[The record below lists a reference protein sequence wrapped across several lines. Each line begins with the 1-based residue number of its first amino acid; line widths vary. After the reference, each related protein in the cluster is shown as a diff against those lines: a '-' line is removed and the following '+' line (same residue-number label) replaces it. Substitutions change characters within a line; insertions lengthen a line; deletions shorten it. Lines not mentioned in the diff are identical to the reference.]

1 MKSFK
6 LFIAESN
13 SNDAVNYTVAFAG
26 CKDSD
31 DIPVNATISISKEH
45 AKAFEK
51 FLKDEEGNIF
61 SHAEGGD
68 VEY

>member
-1 MKSFK
+1 MKTLKSYIK
-6 LFIAESN
+6 ESN
-13 SNDAVNYTVAFAG
+13 SNTVNYTVAFAG
-26 CKDSD
+26 CKDAEG
-31 DIPVNATISISKEH
+31 IPMSATISVSKENS
-45 AKAFEK
+45 KSFEK